1 MLSKEIQNQFTGEF
15 YMDASF
21 PFEFSQPNLV
31 GKHRQVPLEE
41 IWDYA
46 PFSELLLVGNGTE
59 CIPIIIIYL
68 S

>member
-1 MLSKEIQNQFTGEF
+1 
-15 YMDASF
+15 MDASF

-31 GKHRQVPLEE
+31 SKDRQVPLEE